1 MREVSHSIHEL
12 DNKISEKRNLIENE
26 IDARLREA

>member
-1 MREVSHSIHEL
+1 MREVSHSILEL
-12 DNKISEKRNLIENE
+12 DNKISEKHNLIENE

>member
-1 MREVSHSIHEL
+1 MREVSHSIQEL